1 MGMCFLIGPYG
12 AEASKE
18 RLWSDFVLNNIV
30 KPACGEQFRAQ
41 RTIDDPNLDPSGT
54 INSQILEALD
64 AADIV
69 CADLTD
75 HNANAFYELGIRH
88 ARGKPFILVCRR
100 DTKLPFDVQAYPT
113 IILQAKFVDELN
125 IFAMADEAK
134 EAAVRTLSERIKS
147 LAPRLAEA
155 HDDSVRS
162 PTSQSHIFKFYKW
175 TTQYSVTIARDWLA
189 KQPEPFQ
196 QAVAAYEANEGD
208 AGIQK
213 ADELRFLEYL
223 VLKGSANKTYNGKL
237 WCIVNRAN
245 HSIEAGYA
253 VYEFAEGPMVI
264 DVSGTHAIDKEQIAL
279 TFDQPG
285 RPVSIGRFHG
295 DLPAYS
301 YTVEFSRPRG
311 AAFAGVL
318 NHPDTGTLIG
328 RARLNAAYGF

>member
-1 MGMCFLIGPYG
+1 MGICFLIGPYG

-30 KPACGEQFRAQ
+30 KPACGDQFRAQ
-41 RTIDDPNLDPSGT
+41 RTIDDPHLDPSGT

-64 AADIV
+64 AAEIV

-75 HNANAFYELGIRH
+75 HNANAFYELGVRS
-88 ARGKPFILVCRR
+88 AKGKPFILLCRR

-113 IILQAKFVDELN
+113 IILHAKFVDELN
-125 IFAMADEAK
+125 IFAMADDAR
-134 EAAVRTLSERIKS
+134 EAAVRTLSGFIKS
-147 LAPRLAEA
+147 LASRLAA
-155 HDDSVRS
+155 PGDSAKA
-162 PTSQSHIFKFYKW
+162 PTSASHIFKFYKW
-175 TTQYSVTIARDWLA
+175 TTQYSVTIAQDWLA

-196 QAVAAYEANEGD
+196 QAVATYEANGGD

-237 WCIVNRAN
+237 WCIVNRSN
-245 HSIEAGYA
+245 QSIETAFA
-253 VYEFAEGPMVI
+253 VYEFAEGPMII

-285 RPVSIGRFHG
+285 RPVSVGRFHG

-301 YTVEFSRPRG
+301 YTVEFTRPQGG
-311 AAFAGVL
+311 AFGGVL

-328 RARLNAAYGF
+328 RARLNPAYGF